1 MESFF
6 LQQLLA
12 WSPAAVTSV
21 LAFAI
26 FLLIKK
32 IDKDSK
38 VNEERAAALRTEINT
53 TLNSFGERLSRV
65 ERDYVKIESFHR
77 ELSGWRH
84 EINRMSDIVHKE
96 ISKINQNLIQLLS
109 QGKI

>member
-6 LQQLLA
+6 LQQLLT

-21 LAFAI
+21 LAVAI
-26 FLLIKK
+26 FLLIKR

-38 VNEERAAALRTEINT
+38 VNEERAAALRAEINT

-65 ERDYVKIESFHR
+65 ERDYVKSESFHK
-77 ELSGWRH
+77 ELSGWRT
-84 EINRMSDIVHKE
+84 ETNRLSDIIHKE
-96 ISKINQNLIQLLS
+96 TSKINQSLIQLLS
-109 QGKI
+109 RGKI